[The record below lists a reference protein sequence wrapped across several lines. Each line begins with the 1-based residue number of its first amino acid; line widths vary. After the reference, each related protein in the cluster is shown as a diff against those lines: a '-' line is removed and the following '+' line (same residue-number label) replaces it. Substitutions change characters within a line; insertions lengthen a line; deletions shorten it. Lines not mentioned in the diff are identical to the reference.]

1 MNENNEVE
9 LDRTLKTNAYNSN
22 NDTPRSIRMVY

>member
-9 LDRTLKTNAYNSN
+9 LDRTLKTNAYNLN